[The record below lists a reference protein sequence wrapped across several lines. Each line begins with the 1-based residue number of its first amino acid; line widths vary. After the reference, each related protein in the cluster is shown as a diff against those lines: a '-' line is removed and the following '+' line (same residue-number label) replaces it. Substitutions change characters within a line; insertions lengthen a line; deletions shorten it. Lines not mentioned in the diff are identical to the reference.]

1 MTKTLIGLDS
11 QGVPCVKI
19 TKGSINPVTEPDVN
33 TSSFLYN
40 SKVAADVKLAATDS
54 QPFVNGRAYLPS
66 GANINSYKKAY
77 DRNSLN
83 GAFLIAMRN
92 TNFPDLPYTL
102 PLFDLKTRRLSNGR
116 YIEISRVRREGSDD
130 NLGREPG
137 YFETFD
143 RGTSMWFENR
153 PQTNAAA
160 EQWVGAVGN
169 GVLYYGDRY
178 ASTDANQFE
187 KELIVWRLPGDNTPI
202 QDGAPKAPVPGQW
215 SVQITKDFCR
225 VAKPGYDV
233 RNATPTQLAFDSSGR
248 PLSAIGADDISLPSG
263 VSSYN
268 LGFAV
273 TANMLADVFLYS
285 GEALTFPM
293 SRKGTSLEC
302 EYWFSGSSIFF
313 NNTQSAAV
321 RCRFIVFANDRSPL
335 TTGTNDVLRQFTSGG
350 QNVMQFLRPG
360 AGANPAFR
368 DIVLDSRWPCIQI
381 LAEGYRSIASRSNVK
396 PPNQNLGQSFEIN
409 IDAAGFFPVVK
420 YMTVHQ
426 HPTVGKLVKFAQTLI
441 TENYTGSPTYHQGNS
456 SYCEIEGNVARFWT
470 FRGNP
475 QVEQYTNADG
485 WEYEYP
491 VDPIIGIRYYI
502 LGIPAL

>member
-1 MTKTLIGLDS
+1 MTKMLIGTDS
-11 QGVPCVKI
+11 VGAACVKI
-19 TKGSINPVTEPDVN
+19 TKGSINPVTEPDAN
-33 TSSFLYN
+33 RSSFYYN
-40 SKVAADVKLAATDS
+40 SKLATDVKLAATDS

-66 GANINSYKKAY
+66 GTNINSYKKAY
-77 DRNSLN
+77 DKNSLN

-92 TNFPDLPYTL
+92 TNFPDLPYSL
-102 PLFDLKTRRLSNGR
+102 PLFDLKTRRLSDGR
-116 YIEISRVRREGSDD
+116 YIEISRVRRDGSDD
-130 NLGREPG
+130 NLGQRTS

-169 GVLYYGDRY
+169 GILYYGDRY

-202 QDGAPKAPVPGQW
+202 LDGMPKAPVAGQR
-215 SVQITKDFCR
+215 SVEITKDFCR

-233 RNATPTQLAFDSSGR
+233 RTATPTQLAFDSAGR
-248 PLSAIGADDISLPSG
+248 PLSAIGADDINLPAG

-268 LGFAV
+268 LGFPV

-293 SRKGTSLEC
+293 SRRGTSLEC

-313 NNTQSAAV
+313 NNTQSSAV

-335 TTGTNDVLRQFTSGG
+335 TTGTNKVFRQFTAGG
-350 QNVMQFLRPG
+350 QNVMQLLRPG

-368 DIVLDSRWPCIQI
+368 DIMLDSRWPCIQI
-381 LAEGYRSIASRSNVK
+381 LAEGYRTIASRSNVE
-396 PPNQNLGQSFEIN
+396 PSNQNTGQSFEVNIN
-409 IDAAGFFPVVK
+409 ADGFFPVVK

-426 HPTVGKLVKFAQTLI
+426 HPTLGKLVKFAQTLI
-441 TENYTGSPTYHQGNS
+441 TQNYRGSPTYHQGNS

-475 QVEQYTNADG
+475 QAEQYTDSRG
-485 WEYEYP
+485 WQYDYP

-502 LGIPAL
+502 LGIPQ